1 MEINRIDLNT
11 NNNKMSNDV
20 FDTSE
25 EFRSVLKDFVLNNK
39 DIKKSEKDKNTLDGD
54 LENEETK
61 ETKPE
66 VIDLDITSIL
76 ALFNNFNLAK
86 ASDSSL
92 DINISDKLDELISI
106 EGNTILNMS
115 KANDLENIPIVLNA
129 DIGLA
134 EISNKK
140 DEELI
145 FLEDINIKK
154 DITIKELM
162 GEYEKSS
169 IKINKDP
176 SDEKITDKVNKEN
189 VILKTQFSEEEN
201 KGTIGFREKESLD
214 LKNLDKQFNKE
225 VDVSKHEI
233 EGKLKLDIQ
242 VQKGTV
248 DISNTNL
255 GINNAK
261 SATMGYNNLESIKQ
275 AIIDIQKPKT
285 EGESTF
291 INIRLKPDSL
301 GQLNINLKVEKGDLK
316 ATMFVQNESAKT
328 AILNQID
335 ELSNS
340 LLKQNI
346 TISKFEVKVVNDNL
360 NFDFTKN
367 QSNFN
372 FDSNNNSNDRQNKYY
387 WNKATREE
395 IETVKILQ
403 YKDYKESGVNI
414 LA

>member
-11 NNNKMSNDV
+11 SINKTSNDV

-25 EFRSVLKDFVLNNK
+25 EFKSVLKDFVLNNK
-39 DIKKSEKDKNTLDGD
+39 DIKKSEKDKNDLGGD
-54 LENEETK
+54 LKGK
-61 ETKPE
+61 ETKSE

-92 DINISDKLDELISI
+92 DINISDKPDELISI

-115 KANDLENIPIVLNA
+115 KANYLEDIPIVLNA

-145 FLEDINIKK
+145 FLEDLNIKK
-154 DITIKELM
+154 DTTKELM
-162 GEYEKSS
+162 GEYEKSN
-169 IKINKDP
+169 IKINKDN
-176 SDEKITDKVNKEN
+176 SNEKITDKVNKESI
-189 VILKTQFSEEEN
+189 ILKTQFSEEEN
-201 KGTIGFREKESLD
+201 KAPIGFREKEGLD

-225 VDVSKHEI
+225 LDVSKNEI
-233 EGKLKLDIQ
+233 KGELKLDIHL
-242 VQKGTV
+242 QKAAG
-248 DISNTNL
+248 DISNTNF
-255 GINNAK
+255 GINNVK
-261 SATMGYNNLESIKQ
+261 STTVGYKNLESIKQ
-275 AIIDIQKPKT
+275 AIVDIQKPKT

-316 ATMFVQNESAKT
+316 ATMFVQNESTKT

-340 LLKQNI
+340 LLNQNI

-372 FDSNNNSNDRQNKYY
+372 FDSNNSSNTKQNKHY
-387 WNKATREE
+387 WNETRSEE
-395 IETVKILQ
+395 IETVKLLQ
-403 YKDYKESGVNI
+403 YKDYHESGINI

>member
-11 NNNKMSNDV
+11 NINKTSNDV

-25 EFRSVLKDFVLNNK
+25 EFKSVLKDFVLNNK
-39 DIKKSEKDKNTLDGD
+39 DIKKSEKDKNDLGGD
-54 LENEETK
+54 LKGK
-61 ETKPE
+61 ETKSE

-92 DINISDKLDELISI
+92 DINISDKPDELISI

-115 KANDLENIPIVLNA
+115 KANYLEDIPIVLNTN
-129 DIGLA
+129 IGLA

-145 FLEDINIKK
+145 FLEDLNIKK
-154 DITIKELM
+154 DTTKELM
-162 GEYEKSS
+162 GEYEKSN
-169 IKINKDP
+169 IKINKDN
-176 SDEKITDKVNKEN
+176 SNEKITDKVNKESI
-189 VILKTQFSEEEN
+189 ILKTQFSEEEN
-201 KGTIGFREKESLD
+201 KAPIGFREKEGLD

-225 VDVSKHEI
+225 LDVSKNEI
-233 EGKLKLDIQ
+233 KGELKLDIHL
-242 VQKGTV
+242 QKAAG
-248 DISNTNL
+248 DISNTNF
-255 GINNAK
+255 GINNVK
-261 SATMGYNNLESIKQ
+261 STTVGYKNLESIKQ
-275 AIIDIQKPKT
+275 AIVDIQKPKT

-316 ATMFVQNESAKT
+316 ATMFVQNESTKT

-340 LLKQNI
+340 LLNQNI

-372 FDSNNNSNDRQNKYY
+372 FDSNNSSNTKQNKHY
-387 WNKATREE
+387 WNETRSEE
-395 IETVKILQ
+395 IETVKLLQ
-403 YKDYKESGVNI
+403 YKDYHESGINI

>member
-1 MEINRIDLNT
+1 MEINKIDIAT
-11 NNNKMSNDV
+11 KSSKMSNDV

-25 EFRSVLKDFVLNNK
+25 EFKSVLKDFVLNNK
-39 DIKKSEKDKNTLDGD
+39 DIKKLEKNKNTLDGD
-54 LENEETK
+54 LKDEETK
-61 ETKPE
+61 SEE
-66 VIDLDITSIL
+66 VDFDITSIL
-76 ALFNNFNLAK
+76 ALFNNLNLAK

-92 DINISDKLDELISI
+92 DINIFDKLDELISI
-106 EGNTILNMS
+106 EGKTILSNS
-115 KANDLENIPIVLNA
+115 KANDLENIPIVLNTN
-129 DIGLA
+129 IGLA
-134 EISNKK
+134 EITNENEGK
-140 DEELI
+140 LI
-145 FLEDINIKK
+145 SLEHLDIKK
-154 DITIKELM
+154 DTTKELM

-169 IKINKDP
+169 IKISKDP
-176 SDEKITDKVNKEN
+176 SDDKITDKVNKESI
-189 VILKTQFSEEEN
+189 ILKTQFSEEEN
-201 KGTIGFREKESLD
+201 KAPIGFREKEGLD

-225 VDVSKHEI
+225 LDVSKHEI
-233 EGKLKLDIQ
+233 EGELKLDIQ
-242 VQKGTV
+242 MQKGTG

-255 GINNAK
+255 GINNVK
-261 SATMGYNNLESIKQ
+261 STTVGHKNLESIKQ

-301 GQLNINLKVEKGDLK
+301 GQLNINLKIEKGDLK
-316 ATMFVQNESAKT
+316 ATMFVQNESTKT

-372 FDSNNNSNDRQNKYY
+372 FDSNNSSNTKQNKHY
-387 WNKATREE
+387 WNETRSEE
-395 IETVKILQ
+395 IETVKLLQ
-403 YKDYKESGVNI
+403 YKDYHESGINI